1 MTCRPMET
9 RARTMPIRP
18 ALGVIP
24 PSIKS
29 LHNSMRVAPPC
40 CAATADATE
49 STQTSISTCSAM
61 GPVYKDRRESIQYSI
76 LIRNCANL
84 PSPANGCRTV
94 CAEKET
100 PGLRRPLEARAF
112 AGFISHRH
120 RGADDA
126 CGHRPLA
133 SRSAKWSGAR
143 RHVGL
148 WLRRADAANAI
159 HRRLIR
165 GHHHRLVRVDF
176 AAATPLASAQG
187 IFPSALQL

>member
-61 GPVYKDRRESIQYSI
+61 GPVYQRSSREYRAFDFRFATARSSHLRQTDAEQSARR
-76 LIRNCANL
+76 
-84 PSPANGCRTV
+84 
-94 CAEKET
+94 KEA
-100 PGLRRPLEARAF
+100 PGLGKPPRSACFRAAFHRSRLEGVEQAEVNMSFLGARYSTRLALHLL
-112 AGFISHRH
+112 ALTGGRCS
-120 RGADDA
+120 
-126 CGHRPLA
+126 A
-133 SRSAKWSGAR
+133 SRVEYVVPGSER
-143 RHVGL
+143 C
-148 WLRRADAANAI
+148 
-159 HRRLIR
+159 
-165 GHHHRLVRVDF
+165 
-176 AAATPLASAQG
+176 
-187 IFPSALQL
+187 